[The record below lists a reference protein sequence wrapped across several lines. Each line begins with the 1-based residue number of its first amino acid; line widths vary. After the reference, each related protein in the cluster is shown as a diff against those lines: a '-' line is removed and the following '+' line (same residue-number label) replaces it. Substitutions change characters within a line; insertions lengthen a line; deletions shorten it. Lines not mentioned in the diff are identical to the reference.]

1 MKEKIIAVQ
10 ERITKLTASCSIAAK
25 QAELLKEMLEQKSRE
40 VDAGMEKLEELYDF
54 LGELEK
60 EEAEKGK
67 AADSHEEA
75 SAETAEAPKP
85 KTTARRRG
93 RPAASGGT
101 KKTSPEAR
109 KEYYRRRYLKKKSDN
124 EAKKNEEDITEANCE
139 GGAEKESEGNETV
152 KKEKETIAEINAKA
166 RAEGLSYGQYVARE
180 QIRIQHEDM
189 ERARKRR
196 KMERDLKALQEGAE
210 ET

>member
-54 LGELEK
+54 LNELEK

-67 AADSHEEA
+67 AADSPEEA
-75 SAETAEAPKP
+75 PAETAEVPKP
-85 KTTARRRG
+85 ETTTRRRG
-93 RPAASGGT
+93 RPAGST
-101 KKTSPEAR
+101 KKTPPEAR
-109 KEYYRRRYLKKKSDN
+109 KEYYRRRYLKKKADN
-124 EAKKNEEDITEANCE
+124 EAKKIEEDITEANCE